1 MLMALD
7 EAKKSMMADE
17 VPVGALIV
25 IEDKIIS
32 TGHNSSIKR
41 TDPTAHAEINV
52 IREAAIKTNNYR
64 LTGSTLFVTLEPC
77 IMCFGA
83 IIQAR
88 VENLVFGAYDS
99 KAGLG
104 KYLDSIKDSRINH
117 KPKIIGGILEKECS
131 DVLVD
136 FFKKKRD

>member
-1 MLMALD
+1 MALD

-77 IMCFGA
+77 IMCYGA
-83 IIQAR
+83 IIHAR
-88 VENLVFGAYDS
+88 VESLVFGAYDKKIGFS
-99 KAGLG
+99 R
-104 KYLDSIKDSRINH
+104 YLDSIKDSRINH